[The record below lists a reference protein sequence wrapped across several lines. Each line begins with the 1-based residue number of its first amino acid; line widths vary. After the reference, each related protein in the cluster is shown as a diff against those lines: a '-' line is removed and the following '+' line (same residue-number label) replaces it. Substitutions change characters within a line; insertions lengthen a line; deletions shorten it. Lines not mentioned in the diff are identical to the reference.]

1 MNIKKTLAALLL
13 TTTLAACG
21 GSDEAKSADEV
32 EDLILYAQWGIS
44 RIFGQRCN

>member
-1 MNIKKTLAALLL
+1 MNIKKTLAAL
-13 TTTLAACG
+13 LAACG

-32 EDLILYAQWGIS
+32 EDLILYAHS